1 MIALLANLGQMF
13 LILFGS
19 NFQRL
24 AEVFDLHEKIGMTI
38 AAIGEAFECFEADVS
53 DDVSHHGYKFVFSC
67 VANLGRIP

>member
-1 MIALLANLGQMF
+1 MIALLADLGEM
-13 LILFGS
+13 LFMLLGS
-19 NFQRL
+19 KLQRP

-38 AAIGEAFECFEADVS
+38 AAIGEAFKSLEADVS